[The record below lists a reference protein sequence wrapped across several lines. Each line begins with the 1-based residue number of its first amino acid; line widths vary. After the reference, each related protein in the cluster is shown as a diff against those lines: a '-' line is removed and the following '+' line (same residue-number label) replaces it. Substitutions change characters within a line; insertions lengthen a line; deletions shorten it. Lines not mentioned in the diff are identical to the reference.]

1 MLFDDGETIMSSV
14 SSEIRCSGNYTLRVE
29 GIDVNTFDVLI
40 AEFRQNRKISS
51 FDMYLA
57 SDGVDGGV
65 IFAKT
70 KKYLEE
76 FRDFLRKNKGFKFR
90 DDLDG

>member
-1 MLFDDGETIMSSV
+1 
-14 SSEIRCSGNYTLRVE
+14 
-29 GIDVNTFDVLI
+29 
-40 AEFRQNRKISS
+40 
-51 FDMYLA
+51 MYLA